1 MSTVH
6 TIRSGETLSSI
17 ARRYNTTVDSIAR
30 ANNIQNPNLIHA
42 GRQLTIPDGFDAQP
56 RPSSGPQAGDG
67 FDSSPTRPSAP
78 GSIPT
83 AAAGQFNGTSAA
95 GGTTNVNAWI
105 PVDAP
110 LQGDPANRN
119 ADTYA
124 DVIDQFA
131 VGSNPRHQPRDG
143 NTYCNIFAWDVTRAM
158 GAEIPHWVDGAGN
171 PVGVGEGRELDANGG
186 HLWLQNNGPQHGWRE
201 VSAEEAQAL
210 ANQGHPT
217 VASWHNPGGIGHI
230 AVVRPG
236 EITDRGPAIA
246 QAGGSNFNEGHV
258 RDGFGNARPQYFVND
273 RGTATQGSPQ
283 PAPVEPSTPTEPSEP
298 LAQAAR
304 FTVPQSD
311 LQRGMQGP
319 EVEQLQSALVNL
331 GFMTQEQMNTGPG
344 IFGPQTEASL
354 KNFQAA
360 NGVPNTGFY
369 GPMTREALTRAAGGS
384 SGPTQPEPSQPEPSA
399 PRFTVPQSD
408 LQRGM
413 QGEEVRQLQSALVSL
428 GHMTQAQ
435 MDTGPGIFGPQ
446 TEASLKSFQAAN
458 GVPSTGFYGSM
469 TREALTRAAGGTTGP
484 GPVGPTPEP
493 GGAGSV
499 SMQQLRSIMPNLS
512 EARAQQM
519 LPHLNAA
526 MQEAGIN
533 TPLRQAAFLAQ
544 LAHESGEFRWM
555 EEIAS
560 GAQYEGREDLG
571 NIYPGDGM
579 RYKGR
584 GPIQLT
590 GRYNYRAAG
599 QALGIDLENNPTRAA
614 DPDVGFRT
622 AAWFWNSRN
631 LNAAADARNFDYITY
646 RVNGGYN
653 GKASRDAYYAR
664 ALQVLGA

>member
-17 ARRYNTTVDSIAR
+17 ARRYNTTVDALAR

-42 GRQLTIPDGFDAQP
+42 GRQLTVPDGFDAQP
-56 RPSSGPQAGDG
+56 RPPSGPQAGDG
-67 FDSSPTRPSAP
+67 FDSGPARPSSP

-83 AAAGQFNGTSAA
+83 AASGQFNGTSAA
-95 GGTTNVNAWI
+95 SGTTNTQAWV

-110 LQGDPANRN
+110 LQGDPAHRN
-119 ADTYA
+119 AETYA

-131 VGSNPRHQPRDG
+131 VGSNPRHARRDG

-171 PVGVGEGRELDANGG
+171 PTGVGQGRELDANGG

-201 VSAEEAQAL
+201 VSAEEAQAM

-258 RDGFGNARPQYFVND
+258 RDGFGNAQPKYFVND
-273 RGTATQGSPQ
+273 RGTATQGPAQ
-283 PAPVEPSTPTEPSEP
+283 PAPVDPATQPEPA
-298 LAQAAR
+298 AQAAR
-304 FTVPQSD
+304 FSVPQND

-319 EVEQLQSALVNL
+319 EVEQLQTALVDL
-331 GFMTQEQMNTGPG
+331 GYMTQAQKNTGPG
-344 IFGPQTEASL
+344 TFGPQTEASL
-354 KNFQAA
+354 KRFQA
-360 NGVPNTGFY
+360 
-369 GPMTREALTRAAGGS
+369 
-384 SGPTQPEPSQPEPSA
+384 
-399 PRFTVPQSD
+399 D
-408 LQRGM
+408 
-413 QGEEVRQLQSALVSL
+413 
-428 GHMTQAQ
+428 H
-435 MDTGPGIFGPQ
+435 
-446 TEASLKSFQAAN
+446 
-458 GVPSTGFYGSM
+458 GVPSTGYYGP
-469 TREALTRAAGGTTGP
+469 LTRAALTQQAGGTQGP

-499 SMQQLRSIMPNLS
+499 SVEQLRAIMPNLS
-512 EARAQQM
+512 DARARELM
-519 LPHLNAA
+519 PHLNAA

-533 TPLRQAAFLAQ
+533 TPRRQAAFLAQ

-571 NIYPGDGM
+571 NTQPGDGV
-579 RYKGR
+579 RFKGR

-590 GRYNYRAAG
+590 GRFNYRAAG
-599 QALGIDLENNPTRAA
+599 QALGIDLENNPRRAA

-622 AAWFWNSRN
+622 AAWYWNNRN
-631 LNAAADARNFDYITY
+631 LNQYADAGNFDAITY
-646 RVNGGYN
+646 RINGGYN
-653 GKASRDAYYAR
+653 GKAERDRYYAR
-664 ALQVLGA
+664 ALQVLGG

>member
-6 TIRSGETLSSI
+6 TIRSGETLSTI

-42 GRQLTIPDGFDAQP
+42 GRQLTIPDGFDARP

-67 FDSSPTRPSAP
+67 FDTRPTRPSSP

-83 AAAGQFNGTSAA
+83 AASGQFNGTSAA
-95 GGTTNVNAWI
+95 AGTTNTQAWI
-105 PVDAP
+105 PVEAP
-110 LQGDPANRN
+110 LKGEPSNRN

-131 VGSNPRHQPRDG
+131 VGGNARYQPRDG
-143 NTYCNIFAWDVTRAM
+143 NTYCNIFAWDVTKAM

-171 PVGVGEGRELDANGG
+171 PTSVGQGRELDANGG
-186 HLWLQNNGPQHGWRE
+186 HLWLQNNGPRHGWRE

-236 EITDRGPAIA
+236 EVTGNGPAIA
-246 QAGGSNFNEGHV
+246 QAGGTNFNEGHV

-273 RGTATQGSPQ
+273 RGTATQGTSQ
-283 PAPVEPSTPTEPSEP
+283 PAPAGTPTPSEP
-298 LAQAAR
+298 ATQPAQAAR
-304 FTVPQSD
+304 FSVPQND

-319 EVEQLQSALVNL
+319 EVEQLQTALVGL
-331 GFMTQEQMNTGPG
+331 GYMTQAQKDTGPG
-344 IFGPQTEASL
+344 LFGPQTEASL
-354 KNFQAA
+354 KRFQADH
-360 NGVPNTGFY
+360 GVPSTGYY
-369 GPMTREALTRAAGGS
+369 GPLTREALTQKAGG
-384 SGPTQPEPSQPEPSA
+384 
-399 PRFTVPQSD
+399 
-408 LQRGM
+408 
-413 QGEEVRQLQSALVSL
+413 VS
-428 GHMTQAQ
+428 
-435 MDTGPGIFGPQ
+435 
-446 TEASLKSFQAAN
+446 
-458 GVPSTGFYGSM
+458 
-469 TREALTRAAGGTTGP
+469 GP

-499 SMQQLRSIMPNLS
+499 SVEQLRGIMPHLS
-512 EARAQQM
+512 DARARELM
-519 LPHLNAA
+519 PHLNAA

-533 TPLRQAAFLAQ
+533 TPRRQAAFLAQ
-544 LAHESGEFRWM
+544 LAHESGEFRHM

-560 GAQYEGREDLG
+560 GADYEGRLDLG
-571 NIYPGDGM
+571 NTQPGDGV
-579 RYKGR
+579 RFKGR

-590 GRYNYRAAG
+590 GRSNYRAAG
-599 QALGIDLENNPTRAA
+599 QALGIDLENNPRRAA
-614 DPDVGFRT
+614 DSDVGFRT
-622 AAWFWNSRN
+622 AAWYWNNRN
-631 LNAAADARNFDYITY
+631 LNSYADAGNFDAITY

-653 GKASRDAYYAR
+653 GKAERDMYYAR